1 MSKNYIMS
9 THSSPIIVTSALPY
23 ANGPLH
29 LGHLAGAY
37 LTADFF
43 VRYNRLKNED
53 ILFICGSDEHGVPIT
68 IAAEKEGVSPQD
80 IVDRYHEWNKETFKK
95 MGISFDYYGRTSSSV
110 HHNTSQEIFTELN
123 LKGFF
128 KVKSE
133 ELFYDESNQMFL
145 PDRYVKGQ
153 CPNCGYGEAYGD
165 QCEKCGNSINP
176 IELIKPVSSL
186 SGETPIRKET
196 QHWYIPLGEM
206 QNKLES
212 WLKTR
217 KDWKPNVMGQIKS
230 WLQEG
235 LNDRAATR
243 DLNWGVPVP
252 VEGADGKVL
261 YVWFEAP
268 IGYISATK
276 EWAMQ
281 SNKPEAWKNYWKND
295 KARLYHFIGKDNIVF
310 HCIMFPIILME
321 HGNLILPENVPANE
335 FLNLEGKK
343 LSTSR
348 GWAVWLHDYLEHFD
362 CDYLRYALGVSLP
375 ESKDSDF
382 SWKDFQNRVNNELV
396 AVLGNFV
403 NRASTFIEKYADSTV
418 PPLVDPKPLD
428 LEMLEAITIQKHK
441 IERAY
446 EHFRFRE
453 AVQEGMQLA
462 RLANKYFT
470 DSEPWKTRKT
480 NEIACFNSLHVSIQ
494 VVAALSVLMEPVLP
508 ESMMVLRRQIGL
520 AESIKWTD
528 ISSSML
534 TTGQSLQHT
543 TLLFKKIEDAS
554 IKRELDKLQN
564 SLKDQSRELKDEYPI
579 LKKTIHFEDFK
590 KLDLRVGV
598 IKEVH
603 DVPKSNKLLAFK
615 IDIGIETRTILSG
628 IKKHVNKNKLIGQ
641 KVTVVCNLE
650 SRKIMGIE
658 SKGMILMAESSD
670 GSLHFVQSDAE
681 EGSILS

>member
-1 MSKNYIMS
+1 MS

-43 VRYNRLKNED
+43 VRYHRLKGED
-53 ILFICGSDEHGVPIT
+53 VLFICGSDEHGVPIT

-95 MGISFDYYGRTSSSV
+95 MGISFDYYGRTSSKV
-110 HHNTSQEIFTELN
+110 HHETSQEIFTELYK
-123 LKGFF
+123 KGFF

-133 ELFYDESNQMFL
+133 ELFYDEATQMFL
-145 PDRYVKGQ
+145 PDRYVKGE

-165 QCEKCGNSINP
+165 QCEKCGNSLNP
-176 IELIKPVSSL
+176 TELINPVSSL

-196 QHWYIPLGEM
+196 QHWYMPLGEM
-206 QNKLES
+206 QEKLAS
-212 WLKTR
+212 WIKTR
-217 KDWKPNVMGQIKS
+217 EDWKPNVMGQIKS
-230 WLQEG
+230 WLQDG

-252 VEGADGKVL
+252 LEDADGKVL

-276 EWAMQ
+276 EWAEK
-281 SNKPEAWKNYWKND
+281 SNKPDAWEKYWKND
-295 KARLYHFIGKDNIVF
+295 DAKLYHFIGKDNIVF

-321 HGNLILPENVPANE
+321 HGNFILPENVPANE

-348 GWAVWLHDYLEHFD
+348 GWAVWLHDYLESFES
-362 CDYLRYALGVSLP
+362 DYLRYALGVSLP

-382 SWKDFQNRVNNELV
+382 SWKDFQNRINNELV

-403 NRASTFIEKYADSTV
+403 HRANSFIEKYADSTV
-418 PPLVDPKPLD
+418 PILEEPQAIDV
-428 LEMLEAITIQKHK
+428 EMLEAITVQKQK
-441 IERAY
+441 IEHAF

-453 AVQEGMQLA
+453 AVQEGIQLA

-470 DSEPWKTRKT
+470 DTEPWKTRKT
-480 NEIACFNSLHVSIQ
+480 NEVACFNSLHVSIQ
-494 VVAALSVLMEPVLP
+494 VVAALSVLMEPILP
-508 ESMMVLRRQIGL
+508 KSMMVLRHQIGL
-520 AESIKWTD
+520 SESIKWAD

-534 TTGQSLQHT
+534 PAGQT
-543 TLLFKKIEDAS
+543 IKPATLLFQKIEDDS
-554 IKRELDKLQN
+554 IQIELDKLQN
-564 SLKDQSRELKDEYPI
+564 SLNEQSTEPTVEYPT
-579 LKKTIHFEDFK
+579 LKKSIQFEDFMN
-590 KLDLRVGV
+590 LDLRLGV
-598 IKEVH
+598 IKEVQE
-603 DVPKSNKLLAFK
+603 VPKSSKLLAFK
-615 IDIGIETRTILSG
+615 VDIGIETRTILSG
-628 IKKHVNKNKLIGQ
+628 IKKHVDSSKLIGQ
-641 KVTVVCNLE
+641 KVTVVCNLK

-658 SKGMILMAESSD
+658 SEGMILMAESPD
-670 GSLHFVQSDAE
+670 GSLHFVQSEAE
-681 EGSILS
+681 LGSVLS

>member
-1 MSKNYIMS
+1 MS

-43 VRYNRLKNED
+43 VRYHRLKGED
-53 ILFICGSDEHGVPIT
+53 VLFICGSDEHGVPIT

-95 MGISFDYYGRTSSSV
+95 MGISFDYYGRTSSKV
-110 HHNTSQEIFTELN
+110 HHETSQEIFTELYK
-123 LKGFF
+123 KGFF

-133 ELFYDESNQMFL
+133 ELFYDEATQMFL
-145 PDRYVKGQ
+145 PDRYVKGE

-165 QCEKCGNSINP
+165 QCEKCGNSLNP
-176 IELIKPVSSL
+176 TELINPVSSL
-186 SGETPIRKET
+186 SGETPVRKET
-196 QHWYIPLGEM
+196 QHWYMPLGEM
-206 QNKLES
+206 QEKLAS
-212 WLKTR
+212 WIKTR
-217 KDWKPNVMGQIKS
+217 EDWKPNVMGQIKS
-230 WLQEG
+230 WLQDG

-252 VEGADGKVL
+252 LEDADGKVL

-276 EWAMQ
+276 EWAEK
-281 SNKPEAWKNYWKND
+281 SNKPDAWEKYWKND
-295 KARLYHFIGKDNIVF
+295 DAKLYHFIGKDNIVF

-321 HGNLILPENVPANE
+321 HGNFVLPENVPANE

-348 GWAVWLHDYLEHFD
+348 GWAVWLHDYLESFES
-362 CDYLRYALGVSLP
+362 DYLRYALGVSLP

-382 SWKDFQNRVNNELV
+382 SWKDFQNRINNELV

-403 NRASTFIEKYADSTV
+403 HRANSFIEKYADSTV
-418 PPLVDPKPLD
+418 PILEEPQAIDV
-428 LEMLEAITIQKHK
+428 EMLEAITVQKQK
-441 IERAY
+441 IEHAF

-453 AVQEGMQLA
+453 AVQEGIQLA

-470 DSEPWKTRKT
+470 DTEPWKTRKT
-480 NEIACFNSLHVSIQ
+480 NEVACFNSLHVSIQ
-494 VVAALSVLMEPVLP
+494 VVAALSVLMEPILP
-508 ESMMVLRRQIGL
+508 KSMMVLRHQIGL
-520 AESIKWTD
+520 ADSIKWAD

-534 TTGQSLQHT
+534 PAGQT
-543 TLLFKKIEDAS
+543 IKPATLLFQKIEDDS
-554 IKRELDKLQN
+554 IQIELDKLQN
-564 SLKDQSRELKDEYPI
+564 SLKEQSTEPTVEYPT
-579 LKKTIHFEDFK
+579 LKKSIQFEDFMN
-590 KLDLRVGV
+590 LDLRLGV
-598 IKEVH
+598 IKEVQE
-603 DVPKSNKLLAFK
+603 VPKSSKLLAFK
-615 IDIGIETRTILSG
+615 VDIGIETRTILSG
-628 IKKHVNKNKLIGQ
+628 IKKHVDSSKLIGQ
-641 KVTVVCNLE
+641 KVTVVCNLK

-658 SKGMILMAESSD
+658 SEGMILMAESPD
-670 GSLHFVQSDAE
+670 GSLHFVQSEAE
-681 EGSILS
+681 LGSVLS

>member
-1 MSKNYIMS
+1 MS

-43 VRYNRLKNED
+43 VRYNRLQDED
-53 ILFICGSDEHGVPIT
+53 IIFICGSDEHGVPIT
-68 IAAEKEGVSPQD
+68 IAAEKEDVSPQD

-95 MGISFDYYGRTSSSV
+95 MGISFDYYSRTSSSV
-110 HHNTSQEIFTELN
+110 HHSTSQEIFTELN
-123 LKGFF
+123 EKGFF

-133 ELFYDESNQMFL
+133 ELFYDESTQMFL
-145 PDRYVKGQ
+145 PDRYVKGE
-153 CPNCGYGEAYGD
+153 CPNCGFGEAYGD
-165 QCEKCGNSINP
+165 QCEKCGTSLNP
-176 IELIKPVSSL
+176 SELINPVSSI
-186 SGETPIRKET
+186 SGKTPIRKET
-196 QHWYIPLGEM
+196 QHWYMPLGEM

-212 WLKTR
+212 WIKTR
-217 KDWKPNVMGQIKS
+217 EDWKPNVMGQIKS

-252 VEGADGKVL
+252 IDGAEGKVL

-276 EWAMQ
+276 EWAMK
-281 SNKPEAWKNYWKND
+281 SNKPGAWKNYWKND
-295 KARLYHFIGKDNIVF
+295 KAKLYHFIGKDNIVF

-321 HGNLILPENVPANE
+321 HGNFILPENVPANE

-348 GWAVWLHDYLEHFD
+348 GWAVWLHDYLEHFES
-362 CDYLRYALGVSLP
+362 DYLRYALGVSLP

-403 NRASTFIEKYADSTV
+403 NRASSFIEKYADSKV
-418 PPLVDPKPLD
+418 PPLLDPKPLD
-428 LEMLEAITIQKHK
+428 LEMLEAITKQKHK
-441 IERAY
+441 IEYAY

-480 NEIACFNSLHVSIQ
+480 NENACFNSLHVSIQ

-508 ESMMVLRRQIGL
+508 ESMMILRRQIGL
-520 AESIKWTD
+520 EESIKWAD

-534 TTGQSLQHT
+534 SVGQSLRPAS
-543 TLLFKKIEDAS
+543 LLFQKIEDTS
-554 IKRELDKLQN
+554 IQLELDKLQN
-564 SLKDQSRELKDEYPI
+564 SLKNQSSKPKVEYPI
-579 LKKTIHFEDFK
+579 LKKSIQFEDFVN
-590 KLDLRVGV
+590 LDLRVGI
-598 IKEVH
+598 IKEVQE
-603 DVPKSNKLLAFK
+603 VPKSNKLLAFSV
-615 IDIGIETRTILSG
+615 DIGIETRTILSG
-628 IKKHVNKNKLIGQ
+628 IKEYVDTNKLIGQ
-641 KVTVVCNLE
+641 KVTVVCNLM
-650 SRKIMGIE
+650 SRRIMGIE
-658 SKGMILMAESSD
+658 SQGMILMAESPD
-670 GSLHFVQSDAE
+670 GSLHFVQSEAE

>member
-1 MSKNYIMS
+1 MS

-43 VRYNRLKNED
+43 VRYNRLKSED

-80 IVDRYHEWNKETFKK
+80 IVNRYHEWNKETFKK
-95 MGISFDYYGRTSSSV
+95 MGISFDHYSRTSSSI
-110 HHNTSQEIFTELN
+110 HHITSQEIFTELN
-123 LKGFF
+123 EKGFF

-133 ELFYDESNQMFL
+133 ELFYDESAQMFL
-145 PDRYVKGQ
+145 PDRYVKGE
-153 CPNCGYGEAYGD
+153 CPKCGYGEAYGD
-165 QCEKCGNSINP
+165 QCEKCGNSLNPSELINP
-176 IELIKPVSSL
+176 ISSI
-186 SGETPIRKET
+186 SGKTPIRKET
-196 QHWYIPLGEM
+196 QHWYMPLGEM

-212 WLKTR
+212 WIMTR
-217 KDWKPNVMGQIKS
+217 EDWKPNVMGQIKS

-252 VEGADGKVL
+252 IEGADGKVL

-276 EWAMQ
+276 EWAMK

-321 HGNLILPENVPANE
+321 HGNFILPENVPANE

-348 GWAVWLHDYLEHFD
+348 GWAVWLHDYLEHFES
-362 CDYLRYALGVSLP
+362 DYLRYALGVSLP

-382 SWKDFQNRVNNELV
+382 SWKDFQNRINNELV

-403 NRASTFIEKYADSTV
+403 NRASTFIEKYADSKV
-418 PPLVDPKPLD
+418 PPLLDPKTLD
-428 LEMLEAITIQKHK
+428 QEMLEAITIQKHK
-441 IERAY
+441 IEHAY
-446 EHFRFRE
+446 EHFKFRE

-480 NEIACFNSLHVSIQ
+480 NVNACFNSLHVSIQ

-508 ESMMVLRRQIGL
+508 ESMMILRRQIGL
-520 AESIKWTD
+520 EESIKWAD

-534 TTGQSLQHT
+534 SIGQSLRPAS
-543 TLLFKKIEDAS
+543 LLFQKIEDVS
-554 IKRELDKLQN
+554 IQLELDKLQN
-564 SLKDQSRELKDEYPI
+564 SLKDQLNKPKVEYPI
-579 LKKTIHFEDFK
+579 LKKSIQFEDFMN
-590 KLDLRVGV
+590 LDLRVGV
-598 IKEVH
+598 IKEVQE
-603 DVPKSNKLLAFK
+603 VPKSNKLLAFK
-615 IDIGIETRTILSG
+615 VDIGIEKRTILSG
-628 IKKHVNKNKLIGQ
+628 IKEYVDRDKLIGQ
-641 KVTVVCNLE
+641 KVTVVCNLI

-658 SKGMILMAESSD
+658 SQGMILMAESPD
-670 GSLHFVQSDAE
+670 GSLHFVQSEAE
-681 EGSILS
+681 EGSIIS

>member
-1 MSKNYIMS
+1 MRKKNIMS

-43 VRYNRLKNED
+43 VRYNRLQDED
-53 ILFICGSDEHGVPIT
+53 IIFICGSDEHGVPIT
-68 IAAEKEGVSPQD
+68 IAAEKEDVSPQD

-95 MGISFDYYGRTSSSV
+95 MGISFDYYSRTSSSV
-110 HHNTSQEIFTELN
+110 HHSTSQEIFTELN
-123 LKGFF
+123 EKGFF

-133 ELFYDESNQMFL
+133 ELFYDESTQMFL
-145 PDRYVKGQ
+145 PDRYVKGE
-153 CPNCGYGEAYGD
+153 CPNCGFGEAYGD
-165 QCEKCGNSINP
+165 QCEKCGTSLNP
-176 IELIKPVSSL
+176 SELINPVSSI
-186 SGETPIRKET
+186 SGKTPIRKET
-196 QHWYIPLGEM
+196 QHWYMPLGEM

-212 WLKTR
+212 WIKTR
-217 KDWKPNVMGQIKS
+217 EDWKPNVMGQIKS

-252 VEGADGKVL
+252 IDGAEGKVL

-276 EWAMQ
+276 EWAMK
-281 SNKPEAWKNYWKND
+281 SNKPGAWKNYWKND
-295 KARLYHFIGKDNIVF
+295 KAKLYHFIGKDNIVF

-321 HGNLILPENVPANE
+321 HGNFILPENVPANE

-348 GWAVWLHDYLEHFD
+348 GWAVWLHDYLEHFES
-362 CDYLRYALGVSLP
+362 DYLRYALGVSLP

-403 NRASTFIEKYADSTV
+403 NRASSFIEKYADSKV
-418 PPLVDPKPLD
+418 PPLLDPKPLD
-428 LEMLEAITIQKHK
+428 LEMLEAITKQKHK
-441 IERAY
+441 IEYAY

-480 NEIACFNSLHVSIQ
+480 NENACFNSLHVSIQ

-508 ESMMVLRRQIGL
+508 ESMMILRRQIGL
-520 AESIKWTD
+520 EESIKWAD

-534 TTGQSLQHT
+534 SVGQSLRPAS
-543 TLLFKKIEDAS
+543 LLFQKIEDTS
-554 IKRELDKLQN
+554 IQLELDKLQN
-564 SLKDQSRELKDEYPI
+564 SLKNQSSKPKVEYPI
-579 LKKTIHFEDFK
+579 LKKSIQFEDFVN
-590 KLDLRVGV
+590 LDLRVGI
-598 IKEVH
+598 IKEVQE
-603 DVPKSNKLLAFK
+603 VPKSNKLLAFSV
-615 IDIGIETRTILSG
+615 DIGIETRTILSG
-628 IKKHVNKNKLIGQ
+628 IKEYVDTNKLIGQ
-641 KVTVVCNLE
+641 KVTVVCNLM
-650 SRKIMGIE
+650 SRRIMGIE
-658 SKGMILMAESSD
+658 SQGMILMAESPD
-670 GSLHFVQSDAE
+670 GSLHFVQSEAE

>member
-1 MSKNYIMS
+1 MS

-43 VRYNRLKNED
+43 VRYNRLKSED

-80 IVDRYHEWNKETFKK
+80 IVDRYHEWNKETFKR
-95 MGISFDYYGRTSSSV
+95 MGISFDHYSRTSSSI

-123 LKGFF
+123 EKGFF

-133 ELFYDESNQMFL
+133 ELFYDESTQMFL
-145 PDRYVKGQ
+145 PDRYVKGE
-153 CPNCGYGEAYGD
+153 CPKCGYVEAYGD
-165 QCEKCGNSINP
+165 QCEKCGNSLNPSELINP
-176 IELIKPVSSL
+176 ISSI
-186 SGETPIRKET
+186 SGKTPIRKET
-196 QHWYIPLGEM
+196 QHWYMPLGEM

-212 WLKTR
+212 WIMTR
-217 KDWKPNVMGQIKS
+217 EDWKPNVMGQIKS

-252 VEGADGKVL
+252 IKGADGKVL

-276 EWAMQ
+276 EWAMK

-321 HGNLILPENVPANE
+321 HGNFILPENVPANE

-348 GWAVWLHDYLEHFD
+348 GWAVWLHDYLEHFES
-362 CDYLRYALGVSLP
+362 DYLRYALGVSLP

-403 NRASTFIEKYADSTV
+403 NRASTFIEKYADSKV
-418 PPLVDPKPLD
+418 PPLLDPKPLD
-428 LEMLEAITIQKHK
+428 QEMLEAITIQKHK
-441 IERAY
+441 IEHAY

-470 DSEPWKTRKT
+470 DSEPWKTRK
-480 NEIACFNSLHVSIQ
+480 NNVNACFNSLHVSIQ

-508 ESMMVLRRQIGL
+508 ESMMILRRQIGL
-520 AESIKWTD
+520 EESIKWAD

-534 TTGQSLQHT
+534 SIGQSLRPAS
-543 TLLFKKIEDAS
+543 LLFQKIEDAS
-554 IKRELDKLQN
+554 IQLELDKLQN
-564 SLKDQSRELKDEYPI
+564 SLKDQLNKPKVEYPI
-579 LKKTIHFEDFK
+579 LKKSIQFEDFMN
-590 KLDLRVGV
+590 LDLRVGV
-598 IKEVH
+598 IKEVQE
-603 DVPKSNKLLAFK
+603 VPKSNKLLAFK
-615 IDIGIETRTILSG
+615 VDIGIEKRTILSG
-628 IKKHVNKNKLIGQ
+628 IKEYVNTDKLIGQ
-641 KVTVVCNLE
+641 KVTVVCNLI

-658 SKGMILMAESSD
+658 SQGMILMAESPD
-670 GSLHFVQSDAE
+670 GSLHFVQSEAE
-681 EGSILS
+681 EGSIIS

>member
-1 MSKNYIMS
+1 MS

-43 VRYNRLKNED
+43 VRYHRLKGED
-53 ILFICGSDEHGVPIT
+53 VLFICGSDEHGVPIT

-95 MGISFDYYGRTSSSV
+95 MGISFDYYGRTSSTV
-110 HHNTSQEIFTELN
+110 HHETSQEIFTELYK
-123 LKGFF
+123 KGFF

-133 ELFYDESNQMFL
+133 ELFYDEATQMFL
-145 PDRYVKGQ
+145 PDRYVKGE

-165 QCEKCGNSINP
+165 QCEKCGNSLNP
-176 IELIKPVSSL
+176 TELINPVSSL

-196 QHWYIPLGEM
+196 QHWYMPLGEM
-206 QNKLES
+206 QEKLAS
-212 WLKTR
+212 WIKTR
-217 KDWKPNVMGQIKS
+217 EDWKPNVMGQIKS
-230 WLQEG
+230 WLQDG

-252 VEGADGKVL
+252 LEDADGKVL

-276 EWAMQ
+276 EWAEK
-281 SNKPEAWKNYWKND
+281 SNKPDAWEKYWKND
-295 KARLYHFIGKDNIVF
+295 DAKLYHFIGKDNIVF

-321 HGNLILPENVPANE
+321 HGNFVLPENVPANE

-348 GWAVWLHDYLEHFD
+348 GWAVWLHDYLESFES
-362 CDYLRYALGVSLP
+362 DYLRYALGVSLP

-382 SWKDFQNRVNNELV
+382 SWKDFQNRINNELV

-403 NRASTFIEKYADSTV
+403 HRANSFIEKYADSTV
-418 PPLVDPKPLD
+418 PILEEPQAIDV
-428 LEMLEAITIQKHK
+428 EMLEAITVQKQK
-441 IERAY
+441 IEHAF

-453 AVQEGMQLA
+453 AVQEGIQLA

-470 DSEPWKTRKT
+470 DTEPWKTRKT
-480 NEIACFNSLHVSIQ
+480 NEVACFNSLHVSIQ
-494 VVAALSVLMEPVLP
+494 VVAALSVLMEPILP
-508 ESMMVLRRQIGL
+508 KSMMVLRHQIGL
-520 AESIKWTD
+520 ADSIKWAD

-534 TTGQSLQHT
+534 PAGQT
-543 TLLFKKIEDAS
+543 IKPATLLFQKIEDDS
-554 IKRELDKLQN
+554 IQIELDKLQN
-564 SLKDQSRELKDEYPI
+564 SLNEQSTEPTVEYPT
-579 LKKTIHFEDFK
+579 LKKSIQIEEFMN
-590 KLDLRVGV
+590 LDLRLGV
-598 IKEVH
+598 IKEVQE
-603 DVPKSNKLLAFK
+603 VPKSSKLLAFK
-615 IDIGIETRTILSG
+615 VDIGIETRTILSG
-628 IKKHVNKNKLIGQ
+628 IKKHVDSSKLIGQ
-641 KVTVVCNLE
+641 KVTVVCNLK

-658 SKGMILMAESSD
+658 SEGMILMAESPH
-670 GSLHFVQSDAE
+670 GSLHFVQSEAE
-681 EGSILS
+681 LGSVLS

>member
-1 MSKNYIMS
+1 MS

-43 VRYNRLKNED
+43 VRYNRLQSED

-95 MGISFDYYGRTSSSV
+95 MGISFDYYSRTSSSV

-123 LKGFF
+123 EKGFF

-133 ELFYDESNQMFL
+133 ELFYDESTQMFL
-145 PDRYVKGQ
+145 PDRYVKGE

-165 QCEKCGNSINP
+165 QCEKCGNSLNPSDLIN
-176 IELIKPVSSL
+176 PVSSI
-186 SGETPIRKET
+186 SGKTPIRKET
-196 QHWYIPLGEM
+196 QHWYMPLGEM

-212 WLKTR
+212 WIKTR
-217 KDWKPNVMGQIKS
+217 EDWKPNVMGQIKS

-252 VEGADGKVL
+252 IEGADGKVL

-276 EWAMQ
+276 EWAMK

-295 KARLYHFIGKDNIVF
+295 KAKLYHFIGKDNIVF

-321 HGNLILPENVPANE
+321 HGNFILPENVPANE

-348 GWAVWLHDYLEHFD
+348 GWAVWLHDYLEHFES
-362 CDYLRYALGVSLP
+362 DYLRYALGVSLP

-403 NRASTFIEKYADSTV
+403 NRASTFIEKYADSKV
-418 PPLVDPKPLD
+418 PPLLDPKPLD

-441 IERAY
+441 IEYAY

-480 NEIACFNSLHVSIQ
+480 NENACFNSLHVSIQ

-508 ESMMVLRRQIGL
+508 ESMMILRHQIGL
-520 AESIKWTD
+520 EGSIKWAD

-534 TTGQSLQHT
+534 SVGQSLRPAS
-543 TLLFKKIEDAS
+543 LLFQKIEDAS
-554 IKRELDKLQN
+554 IQLELDKLQN
-564 SLKDQSRELKDEYPI
+564 SLKNQSSKPKVEYPI
-579 LKKTIHFEDFK
+579 LKKSIQFEDFEN
-590 KLDLRVGV
+590 LDLRVGV
-598 IKEVH
+598 IKAVQE
-603 DVPKSNKLLAFK
+603 VPKSNKLLAFNV
-615 IDIGIETRTILSG
+615 DIGIETRTILSG
-628 IKKHVNKNKLIGQ
+628 IKKYVDTNKLIGQ
-641 KVTVVCNLE
+641 KVTVVCNLM
-650 SRKIMGIE
+650 SRRIMGIE
-658 SKGMILMAESSD
+658 SQGMILMAESPD
-670 GSLHFVQSDAE
+670 GNLHFVQSEAE

>member
-1 MSKNYIMS
+1 MS

-43 VRYNRLKNED
+43 VRYHRLKGED
-53 ILFICGSDEHGVPIT
+53 VLFICGSDEHGVPIT

-95 MGISFDYYGRTSSSV
+95 MGISFDYYGRTSSKV
-110 HHNTSQEIFTELN
+110 HHETSQEIFTELYK
-123 LKGFF
+123 KGFF

-133 ELFYDESNQMFL
+133 ELFYDEATQMFL
-145 PDRYVKGQ
+145 PDRYVKGE

-165 QCEKCGNSINP
+165 QCEKCGNSLNP
-176 IELIKPVSSL
+176 TELINPVSSL

-196 QHWYIPLGEM
+196 QHWYMPLGEM
-206 QNKLES
+206 QEKLAS
-212 WLKTR
+212 WIKTR
-217 KDWKPNVMGQIKS
+217 EDWKPNVMGQIKS
-230 WLQEG
+230 WLQDG

-252 VEGADGKVL
+252 LEDADGKVL

-276 EWAMQ
+276 EWAEK
-281 SNKPEAWKNYWKND
+281 SNKPDAWEKYWKND
-295 KARLYHFIGKDNIVF
+295 DAKLYHFIGKDNIVF

-321 HGNLILPENVPANE
+321 HGNFVLPENVPANE

-348 GWAVWLHDYLEHFD
+348 GWAVWLHDYLESFES
-362 CDYLRYALGVSLP
+362 DYLRYALGVSLP

-382 SWKDFQNRVNNELV
+382 SWKDFQNRINNELV

-403 NRASTFIEKYADSTV
+403 HRANSFIEKYADSTV
-418 PPLVDPKPLD
+418 PILEEPQAIDV
-428 LEMLEAITIQKHK
+428 EMLEAITVQKQK
-441 IERAY
+441 IEHAF

-453 AVQEGMQLA
+453 AVQEGIQLA

-470 DSEPWKTRKT
+470 DTEPWKTRKT
-480 NEIACFNSLHVSIQ
+480 NEVACFNSLHVSIQ
-494 VVAALSVLMEPVLP
+494 VVAALSVLMEPILP
-508 ESMMVLRRQIGL
+508 KSMMVLRHQIGL
-520 AESIKWTD
+520 ADSIKWAD

-534 TTGQSLQHT
+534 PAGQT
-543 TLLFKKIEDAS
+543 IKPATLLFQKIEDDS
-554 IKRELDKLQN
+554 IQIELDKLQN
-564 SLKDQSRELKDEYPI
+564 SLNEQSTEPTVEYPT
-579 LKKTIHFEDFK
+579 LKKSIQFEEFMN
-590 KLDLRVGV
+590 LDLRLGV
-598 IKEVH
+598 IKEVQE
-603 DVPKSNKLLAFK
+603 VPKSSKLLAFK
-615 IDIGIETRTILSG
+615 VDIGIETRTILSG
-628 IKKHVNKNKLIGQ
+628 IKKHVDSSKLIGQ
-641 KVTVVCNLE
+641 KVTVVCNLK

-658 SKGMILMAESSD
+658 SEGMILMAESPD
-670 GSLHFVQSDAE
+670 GSLHFVQSEAE
-681 EGSILS
+681 LGSVLS

>member
-1 MSKNYIMS
+1 MS

-43 VRYNRLKNED
+43 VRYNRLQSED

-95 MGISFDYYGRTSSSV
+95 MGISFDYYSRTSSSV

-123 LKGFF
+123 EKGFF

-133 ELFYDESNQMFL
+133 ELFYDESTQMFL
-145 PDRYVKGQ
+145 PDRYVKGE

-165 QCEKCGNSINP
+165 QCEKCGNSLNPSDLIN
-176 IELIKPVSSL
+176 PVSSI
-186 SGETPIRKET
+186 SGKTPIRKET
-196 QHWYIPLGEM
+196 QHWYMPLGEM
-206 QNKLES
+206 QDKLES
-212 WLKTR
+212 WIKTR
-217 KDWKPNVMGQIKS
+217 EDWKPNVMGQIKS

-252 VEGADGKVL
+252 IEGADGKVL

-276 EWAMQ
+276 EWAMK

-295 KARLYHFIGKDNIVF
+295 KAKLYHFIGKDNIVF

-321 HGNLILPENVPANE
+321 HGNFILPENVPANE

-348 GWAVWLHDYLEHFD
+348 GWAVWLHDYLEHFES
-362 CDYLRYALGVSLP
+362 DYLRYALGVSLP

-403 NRASTFIEKYADSTV
+403 NRASTFIEKYADSKV
-418 PPLVDPKPLD
+418 PPLLDPKPLD

-441 IERAY
+441 IEYAY

-480 NEIACFNSLHVSIQ
+480 NENACFNSLHVSIQ

-508 ESMMVLRRQIGL
+508 ESMMILRRQIGL
-520 AESIKWTD
+520 EGSIKWAD

-534 TTGQSLQHT
+534 SVGQSLRPAS
-543 TLLFKKIEDAS
+543 LLFQKIEDAS
-554 IKRELDKLQN
+554 IQLELDKLQN
-564 SLKDQSRELKDEYPI
+564 SLKNQSSKPKVEYPI
-579 LKKTIHFEDFK
+579 LKKSIQFEDFVN
-590 KLDLRVGV
+590 LDLRVGV
-598 IKEVH
+598 IREVKE
-603 DVPKSNKLLAFK
+603 VPKSNKLLAFNV
-615 IDIGIETRTILSG
+615 DIGIETRTILSG
-628 IKKHVNKNKLIGQ
+628 IKKYVDTNKLIGQ
-641 KVTVVCNLE
+641 KVTVVCNLM
-650 SRKIMGIE
+650 SRRIMGIE
-658 SKGMILMAESSD
+658 SQGMILMAESPN
-670 GSLHFVQSDAE
+670 GSLHFVQSEAE

>member
-1 MSKNYIMS
+1 MS

-43 VRYNRLKNED
+43 VRYHRLKGED
-53 ILFICGSDEHGVPIT
+53 VLFICGSDEHGVPIT

-95 MGISFDYYGRTSSSV
+95 MGISFDYYGRTSSKV
-110 HHNTSQEIFTELN
+110 HHETSQEIFTELYK
-123 LKGFF
+123 KGFF

-133 ELFYDESNQMFL
+133 ELFYDEATQMFL
-145 PDRYVKGQ
+145 PDRYVKGE

-165 QCEKCGNSINP
+165 QCEKCGNSLNP
-176 IELIKPVSSL
+176 TELINPVSSL

-196 QHWYIPLGEM
+196 QHWYMPLGEM
-206 QNKLES
+206 QEKLAS
-212 WLKTR
+212 WIKTR
-217 KDWKPNVMGQIKS
+217 EDWKPNVMGQIKS
-230 WLQEG
+230 WLQDG

-252 VEGADGKVL
+252 LEDADGKVL

-276 EWAMQ
+276 EWAEK
-281 SNKPEAWKNYWKND
+281 SNKPDAWEKYWKND
-295 KARLYHFIGKDNIVF
+295 DAKLYHFIGKDNIVF

-321 HGNLILPENVPANE
+321 HGNFVLPENVPANE

-348 GWAVWLHDYLEHFD
+348 GWAVWLHDYLESFES
-362 CDYLRYALGVSLP
+362 DYLRYALGVSLP

-382 SWKDFQNRVNNELV
+382 SWKDFQNRINNELV

-403 NRASTFIEKYADSTV
+403 HRANSFIEKYADSTV
-418 PPLVDPKPLD
+418 PILEDPQAID
-428 LEMLEAITIQKHK
+428 VEMLEAITVQKQK
-441 IERAY
+441 IEHAF

-453 AVQEGMQLA
+453 AVQEGIQLA

-470 DSEPWKTRKT
+470 DTEPWKTRKT
-480 NEIACFNSLHVSIQ
+480 NEVACFNSLHVSIQ
-494 VVAALSVLMEPVLP
+494 VVAALSVLMEPILP
-508 ESMMVLRRQIGL
+508 KSMMVLRHQIGL
-520 AESIKWTD
+520 ADSIKWAD

-534 TTGQSLQHT
+534 PAGQT
-543 TLLFKKIEDAS
+543 IKPATLLFQKIEDDS
-554 IKRELDKLQN
+554 IQIELDKLQN
-564 SLKDQSRELKDEYPI
+564 SLNEQSTEPTVEYPT
-579 LKKTIHFEDFK
+579 LKKSIQFEEFMN
-590 KLDLRVGV
+590 LDLRLGV
-598 IKEVH
+598 IKEVQE
-603 DVPKSNKLLAFK
+603 VPKSSKLLAFK
-615 IDIGIETRTILSG
+615 VDIGIETRTILSG
-628 IKKHVNKNKLIGQ
+628 IKKHVDSSKLIGQ
-641 KVTVVCNLE
+641 KVTVVCNLK

-658 SKGMILMAESSD
+658 SEGMILMAESPD
-670 GSLHFVQSDAE
+670 GSLHFVQSEAE
-681 EGSILS
+681 LGSVLS